1 MEPTSAAEP
10 RMPRDARTREMD
22 EAVAY
27 ALGNKIRNQAL
38 VILAEGPRS
47 SKELAKMMGL
57 GVRRVSNHISRLYK
71 AGCIEIA
78 HTAERGN
85 VTEVY
90 YRTVILP
97 YITDEAYRKMTMRE
111 RHDVNG
117 VTTQNVLTEMLAAYR
132 AGKLDSDEELW
143 LLWDA
148 LMCDEQARKEIAQE
162 QAESYER
169 QKAIAG
175 RAATRLSKSGEVGQ
189 TTIIVSMAFD
199 RCRAQLPERRYVP
212 STES

>member
-1 MEPTSAAEP
+1 MEPTSAAAP
-10 RMPRDARTREMD
+10 RMPHDARTREMD

-57 GVRRVSNHISRLYK
+57 GTRLVSNHISRLYK

-78 HTAERGN
+78 FTAERGN
-85 VTEVY
+85 VTEVF

-97 YITDEAYRKMTMRE
+97 YITDEAYRKMTMME
-111 RHDVNG
+111 RRDVNG
-117 VTTQNVLTEMLAAYR
+117 VTTQNILTETLAAYR
-132 AGKLDSDEELW
+132 AGKMDDDEDLW

-169 QKAIAG
+169 QKDIAG
-175 RAATRLSKSGEVGQ
+175 RAATRLCESGEVGQ

-199 RCRAQLPERRYVP
+199 RSRAELPERRYVP
-212 STES
+212 PTES

>member
-1 MEPTSAAEP
+1 MEPTSAEAP
-10 RMPRDARTREMD
+10 RMPRDTRTREMD

-27 ALGNKIRNQAL
+27 AVGNKIRNQAL

-47 SKELAKMMGL
+47 SSELAKMMGL
-57 GVRRVSNHISRLYK
+57 GVKRVSNHIRELYK

-78 HTAERGN
+78 YTAEKGN

-97 YITDEAYRKMTMRE
+97 YITDEAYRKMTMVE
-111 RHDVNG
+111 RRDVNG
-117 VTTQNVLTEMLAAYR
+117 VTIQNILTESLAAYR
-132 AGKLDSDEELW
+132 ARKMDDDEDLW

-169 QKAIAG
+169 QKDIAG
-175 RAATRLSKSGEVGQ
+175 RAATRLCESGEVGQ

-199 RCRAQLPERRYVP
+199 RCRSELPERRYVP
-212 STES
+212 PTES

>member
-1 MEPTSAAEP
+1 
-10 RMPRDARTREMD
+10 MPRDARTREMD

-47 SKELAKMMGL
+47 SKELAQMMGL
-57 GVRRVSNHISRLYK
+57 GDPAGVRRVSNHITRLYK

-78 HTAERGN
+78 FTADKGN

-117 VTTQNVLTEMLAAYR
+117 VTTQNILTETLAAYR
-132 AGKLDSDEELW
+132 AGKMDDDEDLW

-199 RCRAQLPERRYVP
+199 RCRKELPERRYVP
-212 STES
+212 STE

>member
-1 MEPTSAAEP
+1 MEPTSAAAP

-57 GVRRVSNHISRLYK
+57 GTRLVSNHISRLYK

-78 HTAERGN
+78 FTAERGN
-85 VTEVY
+85 VTEVF

-97 YITDEAYRKMTMRE
+97 YITDEAYRKMTMTE

-117 VTTQNVLTEMLAAYR
+117 VTTQNILTEMLAAYR
-132 AGKLDSDEELW
+132 AGKLDNDEDLW

-175 RAATRLSKSGEVGQ
+175 RAATRLCESGEVGQ
-189 TTIIVSMAFD
+189 TTIITMMAFD
-199 RCRAQLPERRYVP
+199 RCRRELPEQCYAP